1 MIKIFKKRVVF
12 IVLLIIFWEAAARS
26 GIFPPLLF
34 PSMVMIWN
42 ALAEDTLSGELLINA
57 GFSLYL
63 ILYGLL
69 IATVLAFVLS
79 SLAIIS
85 KTFDDFLD
93 TAVAIMDPL
102 PGIALLPLAL
112 VWFGPGQVSIVF
124 VIVHS
129 TLWPMIL
136 NTLTGFKTVPRIYRE
151 VGGNIGLKGIRM
163 IFYIMVPAAF
173 PYLLTGFK
181 IGWSRAWRA
190 IIAAEMVF
198 GTAGVSGGLG
208 WYIYKERYLMDISGV
223 FAALV
228 VIGIIGI
235 LVEDLL
241 FGFIERKTV
250 KRWGMTT

>member
-1 MIKIFKKRVVF
+1 
-12 IVLLIIFWEAAARS
+12 
-26 GIFPPLLF
+26 
-34 PSMVMIWN
+34 
-42 ALAEDTLSGELLINA
+42 
-57 GFSLYL
+57 
-63 ILYGLL
+63 
-69 IATVLAFVLS
+69 
-79 SLAIIS
+79 
-85 KTFDDFLD
+85 
-93 TAVAIMDPL
+93 
-102 PGIALLPLAL
+102 
-112 VWFGPGQVSIVF
+112 
-124 VIVHS
+124 
-129 TLWPMIL
+129 
-136 NTLTGFKTVPRIYRE
+136 
-151 VGGNIGLKGIRM
+151 M